1 MKVRIDYVSNSSS
14 SSFVIVG
21 KIFEVEDA
29 VKQLAEAKK
38 LPNDLQEA
46 YDNDEMSA
54 EDVIYELYDG
64 IAGLQIET
72 EGCDCVENVCF
83 GLNPK
88 SCMEDSETLS
98 EFKDKIT
105 KMLNDAGLKA
115 KKTEV
120 DFVTGG
126 SDASGIHFF
135 YDNG

>member
-1 MKVRIDYVSNSSS
+1 MKVRTDYVSNSSS

-29 VKQLAEAKK
+29 VKQLAKAKK

-83 GLNPK
+83 GLDPTR
-88 SCMEDSETLS
+88 CMEDSETLG
-98 EFKDKIT
+98 EFKEKIV

-115 KKTEV
+115 KKSEV

-126 SDASGIHFF
+126 SDASGMAFF
-135 YDNG
+135 GSCG

>member
-1 MKVRIDYVSNSSS
+1 MKVRTDYVSNSSS

-29 VKQLAEAKK
+29 VRQLAEAKK
-38 LPNDLQEA
+38 LPNDLQEE

-64 IAGLQIET
+64 IAELQIET
-72 EGCDCVENVCF
+72 EGCDCVDNVCF
-83 GLNPK
+83 GLDPK
-88 SCMEDSETLS
+88 SCMEDNETLS
-98 EFKDKIT
+98 EFKEKVT

-115 KKTEV
+115 EKSEV

>member
-1 MKVRIDYVSNSSS
+1 MKVRTDYVSNSSS

-29 VKQLAEAKK
+29 VKQLAKAKK

-64 IAGLQIET
+64 IAGLQIKT
-72 EGCDCVENVCF
+72 EGYDCVDNVCF

-88 SCMEDSETLS
+88 RFMKDSETLG
-98 EFKDKIT
+98 EFEEKIV

-115 KKTEV
+115 KKSEV

-126 SDASGIHFF
+126 SDASGIAFF
-135 YDNG
+135 ESCG

>member
-1 MKVRIDYVSNSSS
+1 MKVRTDYVSNSSS

-72 EGCDCVENVCF
+72 EGCDCVDNVCF
-83 GLNPK
+83 GLDPK
-88 SCMEDSETLS
+88 KLH
-98 EFKDKIT
+98 
-105 KMLNDAGLKA
+105 GRR
-115 KKTEV
+115 
-120 DFVTGG
+120 
-126 SDASGIHFF
+126 
-135 YDNG
+135 

>member
-1 MKVRIDYVSNSSS
+1 MKVRTDYVSNSSS

-72 EGCDCVENVCF
+72 EGCDCVDNVCF
-83 GLNPK
+83 GLDPTRYMK
-88 SCMEDSETLS
+88 DSETLG
-98 EFKDKIT
+98 EFKDSILT
-105 KMLNDAGLKA
+105 MLEAAGLKA
-115 KKTEV
+115 KKSEV

-126 SDASGIHFF
+126 SDASGIAFF
-135 YDNG
+135 ESCA

>member
-1 MKVRIDYVSNSSS
+1 MKVRTDYVSNSSS

-38 LPNDLQEA
+38 LPNDLQEE

-54 EDVIYELYDG
+54 EDVINELYDR
-64 IAGLQIET
+64 IARLQIEI
-72 EGCDCVENVCF
+72 EGCDCVDNVCF
-83 GLNPK
+83 GLDPK
-88 SCMEDSETLS
+88 SCMKDSETLS
-98 EFKDKIT
+98 EFKEKIV

-115 KKTEV
+115 KKSEV

-135 YDNG
+135 YDHG

>member
-1 MKVRIDYVSNSSS
+1 MKVRTDYVSNSSS

-29 VKQLAEAKK
+29 VKQLAKAKK
-38 LPNDLQEA
+38 LSNDLQEA

-54 EDVIYELYDG
+54 EDVIYKLYDG

-72 EGCDCVENVCF
+72 EDCDCVDNVCF
-83 GLNPK
+83 GLDPTRY
-88 SCMEDSETLS
+88 MEDSETLS
-98 EFKDKIT
+98 EFKEKIV

-115 KKTEV
+115 KKSEV

-126 SDASGIHFF
+126 SDASGMAFF
-135 YDNG
+135 GSCG

>member
-1 MKVRIDYVSNSSS
+1 MKLRTDYVSNSSS

-72 EGCDCVENVCF
+72 EGCDCVDNVCF
-83 GLNPK
+83 GLDPTRYMK
-88 SCMEDSETLS
+88 DSETLG
-98 EFKDKIT
+98 EFKEKIT
-105 KMLNDAGLKA
+105 KTLNDAGLKA
-115 KKTEV
+115 EKSKV

-126 SDASGIHFF
+126 SDASGIAFF
-135 YDNG
+135 GSCG

>member
-1 MKVRIDYVSNSSS
+1 MKVRTDYVSNSSS

-72 EGCDCVENVCF
+72 EGCDCVDNVCF
-83 GLNPK
+83 GLNPTRYMK
-88 SCMEDSETLS
+88 DSETLS

-115 KKTEV
+115 KKSEV

-135 YDNG
+135 YDHG

>member
-1 MKVRIDYVSNSSS
+1 MKVRTDYVSNSSS

-38 LPNDLQEA
+38 LPNDLQEV

-72 EGCDCVENVCF
+72 EGCDCVDNVCF
-83 GLNPK
+83 GLDPK

-98 EFKDKIT
+98 EFKEKIV

-115 KKTEV
+115 KKSEV

-126 SDASGIHFF
+126 SDASGMAFF
-135 YDNG
+135 GSCG

>member
-1 MKVRIDYVSNSSS
+1 MKVRTDYVSNSSS

-21 KIFEVEDA
+21 KIFKVEDA

-64 IAGLQIET
+64 IAGLQIKT
-72 EGCDCVENVCF
+72 EGYDCVDNVCF
-83 GLNPK
+83 GLDPTRYMK
-88 SCMEDSETLS
+88 DSETLS
-98 EFKDKIT
+98 EFKEKIA

-115 KKTEV
+115 KKSEV

>member
-1 MKVRIDYVSNSSS
+1 MKVRTDYVSNSSS

-29 VKQLAEAKK
+29 VKQLAKAKK
-38 LPNDLQEA
+38 LSNDLQEA

-54 EDVIYELYDG
+54 EDVIYKLYDG

-72 EGCDCVENVCF
+72 EGCDCVDNVCF
-83 GLNPK
+83 GLDPTRY
-88 SCMEDSETLS
+88 MEDSETLS
-98 EFKDKIT
+98 EFKEKIV

-115 KKTEV
+115 KKSEV

-126 SDASGIHFF
+126 SDASGMAFF
-135 YDNG
+135 GSCG

>member
-1 MKVRIDYVSNSSS
+1 MKVRTDYVSNSSS

-29 VKQLAEAKK
+29 VKQLVEAKK

-72 EGCDCVENVCF
+72 EGCDCVDNVCF
-83 GLNPK
+83 GLEPK
-88 SCMEDSETLS
+88 RCMEHSETLS
-98 EFKDKIT
+98 EFKEKVT
-105 KMLNDAGLKA
+105 KMLKDAGLKA
-115 KKTEV
+115 KKSEV

>member
-1 MKVRIDYVSNSSS
+1 MKLRTDYVSNSSS

-38 LPNDLQEA
+38 LPNDLQEE

-72 EGCDCVENVCF
+72 EGCDCVDNVCF
-83 GLNPK
+83 GLDPK
-88 SCMEDSETLS
+88 RCMEDSETLS
-98 EFKDKIT
+98 EFKEKVT

-115 KKTEV
+115 KKSEV

-126 SDASGIHFF
+126 SDASGVHFF